1 MQDNNRNLPTTN
13 QPTSPF
19 EPTTSQLPSSVPSV
33 SAQPSHS
40 SLPSSSSAP
49 SASSE
54 PTKVGEH
61 GMLLLDIP
69 VVYILSSIYHYS
81 LLIAPN

>member
-13 QPTSPF
+13 QPTIPS
-19 EPTTSQLPSSVPSV
+19 EPTTSQFPSSAPS
-33 SAQPSHS
+33 SQPSHS

-54 PTKVGEH
+54 PTKVGDMECSH
-61 GMLLLDIP
+61 CLLVL
-69 VVYILSSIYHYS
+69 YILSPINHYS
-81 LLIAPN
+81 ILAPD